1 MRRMWWLAT
10 IPALA
15 IGCATGSSDNKPTS
29 EAVKTQT
36 QAQQALQKAADAQ
49 KQALQEQQKAEQ
61 LQQEVTQ
68 KQKDLADAQAR
79 LTAQRA
85 KAEQAQRDAQRLT
98 AQAQQEAQAQQQ
110 QATQLQRTEGQQ
122 LQQMTQQ
129 NQQAFMQAKTVR
141 GQALSASKDELVLR
155 SSDQGD
161 LRLKLNDSTAV
172 TVDGKLGSPDQIR
185 PGGDVRASYQVID
198 GQPVALSIEARS
210 KTSSSTS
217 DQSNQSTAPNPKQ

>member
-15 IGCATGSSDNKPTS
+15 LGCATGSSNNQKMS
-29 EAVKTQT
+29 ESTKTQT

-85 KAEQAQRDAQRLT
+85 KAEQAQRDAQRLGAVPGDRRT
-98 AQAQQEAQAQQQ
+98 ADCAEGRRDVETVEQQQ
-110 QATQLQRTEGQQ
+110 QLERHLAAE
-122 LQQMTQQ
+122 
-129 NQQAFMQAKTVR
+129 A
-141 GQALSASKDELVLR
+141 
-155 SSDQGD
+155 
-161 LRLKLNDSTAV
+161 AV
-172 TVDGKLGSPDQIR
+172 AGRAGR
-185 PGGDVRASYQVID
+185 VRA
-198 GQPVALSIEARS
+198 A
-210 KTSSSTS
+210 
-217 DQSNQSTAPNPKQ
+217 

>member
-1 MRRMWWLAT
+1 MRRIWWLAT

-15 IGCATGSSDNKPTS
+15 LGCATGSSNNQKPTS
-29 EAVKTQT
+29 EAVRTQT
-36 QAQQALQKAADAQ
+36 QAQQALQRAADAQ
-49 KQALQEQQKAEQ
+49 KQALAEQQKAEQ

-85 KAEQAQRDAQRLT
+85 KAEQSQRDAQRLG
-98 AQAQQEAQAQQQ
+98 AEAQREAQTQQQ

-122 LQQMTQQ
+122 HQQMTQQ
-129 NQQAFMQAKTVR
+129 NQQAYMQAKNVR

-172 TVDGKLGSPDQIR
+172 TVDGQLGSPDQIKA
-185 PGGDVRASYQVID
+185 GQDVRASYQVID
-198 GQPVALSIEARS
+198 GQPTATKIEV
-210 KTSSSTS
+210 K
-217 DQSNQSTAPNPKQ
+217 SNQSSDTSQPKQQ